1 MFALQQLPE
10 VQVAI
15 AQPLVPALAL
25 GFSAMLGIEELSVTA
40 VSGIVISIA
49 GMLVL
54 VSCSAFT
61 RAAQNVWATA
71 VTRMLL
77 QLSVTD

>member
-15 AQPLVPALAL
+15 AQPLVPALAFAL
-25 GFSAMLGIEELSVTA
+25 SAMLGIEQLSVTA

-49 GMLVL
+49 GAVRA
-54 VSCSAFT
+54 SAL
-61 RAAQNVWATA
+61 RDACIVCRN
-71 VTRMLL
+71 
-77 QLSVTD
+77 